1 MTTKTAIS
9 IVGDSFG
16 CGEWTPDKPGTNK
29 ISHPGVQEYL
39 QQRGYV
45 VKNFSTPGASMENI
59 LCQIVMNNILKETNF
74 EIEQDFIDRIPQNKI
89 SKQEQI
95 LMMLLYFLHNTEI
108 E

>member
-1 MTTKTAIS
+1 
-9 IVGDSFG
+9 
-16 CGEWTPDKPGTNK
+16 
-29 ISHPGVQEYL
+29 
-39 QQRGYV
+39 
-45 VKNFSTPGASMENI
+45 
-59 LCQIVMNNILKETNF
+59 MNNILKETNF